1 MELVP
6 SFAAFVQDW
15 AIWMSGPSFVTLRWL
30 VAGWLFAT
38 RRTVTG
44 MIQAADA
51 VGKKHHSAFH
61 RFFASGSWCLE
72 RLGLTVF
79 DLMSPWLERVVFVAL
94 DDTLARKRGR
104 KVFGAGMHHDPL
116 LSTRKTAIMNWGHSW
131 VIVGV
136 LLRFP
141 FRQDRVF
148 CLPVLF
154 RLYLN
159 RDAAIRARRV
169 YRTRP
174 ELAVEMLH
182 VLCQHGKSRHFHVV
196 ADTLYGGKSVL
207 RNLPDNCDL
216 TTRIDLDARLYAA
229 PPARVPGTNG
239 RPRTRGMR
247 LPSPRKML
255 SSRCRQT
262 SLHLYGRRDRVRIAD
277 VEARWH
283 CITSRPL
290 RVVAVESL
298 TGGRPRQAFYSTCH
312 AATAE
317 QILTWYAERWAIE
330 QTFQEAKGHLGFE
343 EPQGWTRRAVER
355 TAPFGMLLYSLIV
368 LWFASVGHHRC
379 TFLNRPWYPAK
390 RGASFTDMLAT
401 LRAACLRHR
410 FQHGA
415 THRRHPTKLLR
426 TLEHVVTLAA

>member
-1 MELVP
+1 MWECTT
-6 SFAAFVQDW
+6 
-15 AIWMSGPSFVTLRWL
+15 I
-30 VAGWLFAT
+30 
-38 RRTVTG
+38 
-44 MIQAADA
+44 
-51 VGKKHHSAFH
+51 
-61 RFFASGSWCLE
+61 
-72 RLGLTVF
+72 
-79 DLMSPWLERVVFVAL
+79 
-94 DDTLARKRGR
+94 
-104 KVFGAGMHHDPL
+104 PL

-216 TTRIDLDARLYAA
+216 TTRIDLDARVVHCASS
-229 PPARVPGTNG
+229 PRARDQ
-239 RPRTRGMR
+239 RSASRRGMHC
-247 LPSPRKML
+247 PRHG
-255 SSRCRQT
+255 RCCPRDAAKPRST
-262 SLHLYGRRDRVRIAD
+262 STVVATGCVIAD

-298 TGGRPRQAFYSTCH
+298 TGGRPCQAFYSTCH

-343 EPQGWTRRAVER
+343 EPQGWTRRRGTDRARSACCCTVSSCCGFQCRPSQMPLFLDPTLVSGR
-355 TAPFGMLLYSLIV
+355 T
-368 LWFASVGHHRC
+368 
-379 TFLNRPWYPAK
+379 
-390 RGASFTDMLAT
+390 RGVF
-401 LRAACLRHR
+401 H
-410 FQHGA
+410 
-415 THRRHPTKLLR
+415 
-426 TLEHVVTLAA
+426 